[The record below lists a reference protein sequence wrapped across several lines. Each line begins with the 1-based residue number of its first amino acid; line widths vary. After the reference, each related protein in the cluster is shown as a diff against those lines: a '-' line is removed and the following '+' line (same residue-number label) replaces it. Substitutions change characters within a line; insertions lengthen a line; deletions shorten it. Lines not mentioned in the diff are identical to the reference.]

1 MSRHKFWK
9 VKRAG
14 YPALFHIQELPKF
27 LGFFSY
33 SYQQII
39 QTQGLLAHAVKTGD
53 KAEETRLRRG
63 LTELVEKVE

>member
-1 MSRHKFWK
+1 MRRKSTHSHAR
-9 VKRAG
+9 RA
-14 YPALFHIQELPKF
+14 KF